1 MDKMKKTDH
10 TKCLQECE
18 AIGTVIHCWWEWKI
32 VWPLWREFCQFFFF
46 FKLKIYLPYDSAI
59 PSLFIYT
66 PPKKKKKREIAYI
79 HTKIR
84 TPMFIIALFEII
96 KNGKQSRRIP
106 ENEQI
111 NNFWHICTIEWYS
124 SIKKR
129 NNLCRQKHD
138 WISK

>member
-1 MDKMKKTDH
+1 MF
-10 TKCLQECE
+10 
-18 AIGTVIHCWWEWKI
+18 AR
-32 VWPLWREFCQFFFF
+32 VWSNWNSHSLLVGMENSMTTLKRILSVFF

-66 PPKKKKKREIAYI
+66 PPKKKKKRERAYV
-79 HTKIR
+79 HTKIC

-124 SIKKR
+124 PIRKR
-129 NNLCRQKHD
+129 NNWCRQKHD
-138 WISK
+138 LISK